1 MEAALAFVLW
11 LGLMAVTTHLALRW
25 MERQR
30 VRERLFAGAEPATAP
45 AAYSG
50 AAEPDGVFARWLLLA
65 GYPAPGAANM
75 FLSLTALTTCVGAT
89 LAWVVHRSGLA
100 DAAIRFASLVPGGVG
115 DLVAPVLQVAPWIVL
130 LMFAVTPWAVV
141 SRARTARVAEVE
153 RDLPMALELLATLGE
168 AGLGFDAALDRILE
182 GQPPGRALADELKT
196 YHRDALAGVPRVQAL
211 RGVARRL
218 DVPSVSVLIS
228 ALVQAEQIGS
238 SLTEA
243 LRRQADDLRNR
254 RRERALMKAEA
265 LPVKL
270 VFPLVICFLPGIF
283 VVTLG
288 PAFYQFLQVAD
299 SALRGG
305 R

>member
-1 MEAALAFVLW
+1 MQAALALLLW

-25 MERQR
+25 VQRQR
-30 VRERLFAGAEPATAP
+30 ARERLFAGAPAP
-45 AAYSG
+45 APTRQD
-50 AAEPDGVFARWLLLA
+50 AEPQGALGRWLLLA
-65 GYPAPGAANM
+65 GYDAPGAPGLFVA
-75 FLSLTALTTCVGAT
+75 LTALAAALGAT
-89 LAWVVHRSGLA
+89 VAWAVLRSGLIELA
-100 DAAIRFASLVPGGVG
+100 VRFASIVPGGVG
-115 DLVAPVLQVAPWIVL
+115 EMVQPILQAAPWLVVA
-130 LMFAVTPWAVV
+130 MFAVTPWAVV
-141 SRARTARVAEVE
+141 CRARTARVTQVE

-168 AGLGFDAALDRILE
+168 AGLGFDAALDRILD
-182 GQPPGRALADELKT
+182 GQPPGRALADELRA
-196 YHRDALAGVPRVQAL
+196 YQRDALAGVARVAAL

-218 DVPSVSVLIS
+218 DVPAVSVLVS
-228 ALVQAEQIGS
+228 ALVQADQIGA

-254 RRERALMKAEA
+254 RRERALMLSEA

-283 VVTLG
+283 IVTLG

-299 SALRGG
+299 SAIRGG

>member
-1 MEAALAFVLW
+1 MQAALALLLW

-25 MERQR
+25 VQRQR
-30 VRERLFAGAEPATAP
+30 ARERLFAGAPAP
-45 AAYSG
+45 APSRAD
-50 AAEPDGVFARWLLLA
+50 AEPQGALGRWLLLA
-65 GYPAPGAANM
+65 GYDAPGAPGL
-75 FLSLTALTTCVGAT
+75 FVALTVLAAALGAT
-89 LAWVVHRSGLA
+89 VAWVVLRSGLIELA
-100 DAAIRFASLVPGGVG
+100 VRFASVVPGGVG
-115 DLVAPVLQVAPWIVL
+115 EMVQPILQAAPWLVVV
-130 LMFAVTPWAVV
+130 MFAVTPWAVV
-141 SRARTARVAEVE
+141 SRARTARVTQVE

-168 AGLGFDAALDRILE
+168 AGLGFDAALDRILD
-182 GQPPGRALADELKT
+182 GQPPGRALADELRA
-196 YHRDALAGVPRVQAL
+196 YQRDALAGVARVAAL

-218 DVPSVSVLIS
+218 DVPSLSVLVS
-228 ALVQAEQIGS
+228 ALVQADQIGA

-254 RRERALMKAEA
+254 RRERALMLSEA

-283 VVTLG
+283 IVTLG

-299 SALRGG
+299 SAIRGG